1 MNNHQII
8 KNFLESKEAN
18 KVLKQRKYE
27 YAYKYNFTTP
37 ETVEVLFKETN
48 PLTVDDILEIHKKE
62 IDSAMNKQYT
72 INEIEDKMDNLVEWV
87 EVWFYSW
94 INHDIAVSE
103 QKINKEL
110 QEWITKNV
118 PNSDKVEL
126 SIVVQLLVDDE
137 QLIYENVLE
146 KLMSLTV

>member
-8 KNFLESKEAN
+8 KNFLKSKEAN

-27 YAYKYNFTTP
+27 YAYKYNFATP
-37 ETVEVLFKETN
+37 ETVEVLFKETD

-62 IDSAMNKQYT
+62 IDSALSKQYT
-72 INEIEDKMDNLVEWV
+72 IDEIEDKMDDLVEWV
-87 EVWFYSW
+87 EIWFDSW
-94 INHDIAVSE
+94 IRHDVAVSE
-103 QKINKEL
+103 QKINIEL

-118 PNSDKVEL
+118 PNSDKVKL
-126 SIVVQLLVDDE
+126 SIDVQLLVDDD
-137 QLIYENVLE
+137 QLSYDNVLE

>member
-8 KNFLESKEAN
+8 KNFLKSKEAN

-27 YAYKYNFTTP
+27 YAYKYNFATP
-37 ETVEVLFKETN
+37 ETVEVLFKETD

-62 IDSAMNKQYT
+62 IDSALNKQYT
-72 INEIEDKMDNLVEWV
+72 LDEIEGKMDDLVEWV
-87 EVWFYSW
+87 EIWFDSW
-94 INHDIAVSE
+94 IRHDLAVSE
-103 QKINKEL
+103 QKINIEL

-118 PNSDKVEL
+118 PNSNKVKL
-126 SIVVQLLVDDE
+126 SIDVQLLVDDD
-137 QLIYENVLE
+137 QLSYDNVLE

>member
-8 KNFLESKEAN
+8 KNFLKSKEAN
-18 KVLKQRKYE
+18 KVLKQRRYE
-27 YAYKYNFTTP
+27 YAYKYNFANP
-37 ETVEVLFKETN
+37 ETVEVVFKETN

-62 IDSAMNKQYT
+62 IDSAMSKQYT
-72 INEIEDKMDNLVEWV
+72 IDEIEDKMDDLVEWV
-87 EVWFYSW
+87 EIWFYGW
-94 INHDIAVSE
+94 INHDIAVSG

-118 PNSDKVEL
+118 PNSYKVKL
-126 SIVVQLLVDDE
+126 SIDVQLLVDDD
-137 QLIYENVLE
+137 QLSYDNVLE